1 MILTYYKAANF
12 GDAINPLVFEHFL
25 PNFFDDDPELLFYGI
40 GSILGFERPFEKTRK
55 VIVFSSGFAY
65 DQPPVLDQRYDVRC
79 VRGPLTARRL
89 NIDASKGVADG
100 ALLLQYLPVFSDKQE
115 KKYKFSYIP
124 HHVSEKMFDG
134 WNEILEPLGIHY
146 ISPAGDPVQVVN
158 EIRQSE
164 CILAEAMHA
173 AIIADTFRVPWI
185 PVKMFLHI
193 NSFKWLD
200 WMLSLQI
207 SEAYNPYTLRR
218 VYNKEWIKKIIKN
231 KTLLGE
237 NTLMND
243 AFSSVYQKIQ
253 KSIVQEKLQQQ
264 LGQIMKLDPFL
275 SKQEVLLDKQL
286 RLLEIIEGIKRDYS

>member
-1 MILTYYKAANF
+1 MKLTYYKAANF

-40 GSILGFERPFEKTRK
+40 GSILGFERPFANTRK

-79 VRGPLTARRL
+79 VRGPLTARSL

-124 HHVSEKMFDG
+124 HHVSETMFDG
-134 WNEILEPLGIHY
+134 WNDVLGPLGIHH

-173 AIIADTFRVPWI
+173 AIIADAFRVPWI

-207 SEAYNPYTLRR
+207 AEAYNPSILRR
-218 VYNKEWIKKIIKN
+218 VYNNEWIKKIIKN
-231 KTLLGE
+231 KTLLSE

-243 AFSSVYQKIQ
+243 VLLLIYKKIQ
-253 KSIVQEKLQQQ
+253 ENIVQERLHRQ
-264 LGQIMKLDPFL
+264 LKQILTIEPFL
-275 SKQEVLLDKQL
+275 SKQEVLSDKQCQ
-286 RLLEIIEGIKRDYS
+286 LLEILDGIKKDYS